1 MSGENPSRG
10 EGGDTTD
17 ELIEVQVDSI
27 RVHTPTGQ
35 HVVFLKEKAS
45 ERYLPIWIGP
55 DVANAI
61 ATRITNVKPE
71 RPMTHDLM
79 AATLQELGCL
89 VERVVVTTVSE
100 DIYFARLYAR
110 SDTRSVDVDA
120 RPSDAIALAVRFECP
135 VYVAADVMERAGIV
149 PSPED
154 EGETAPEDRGAEP
167 IDEDRL
173 AVFRNLINS
182 LDLPDFPDEPGS
194 SRGPAS

>member
-1 MSGENPSRG
+1 
-10 EGGDTTD
+10 
-17 ELIEVQVDSI
+17 
-27 RVHTPTGQ
+27 VHTPTGQ
-35 HVVFLKEKAS
+35 HVVFLKEKTS

-79 AATLQELGCL
+79 ASTLQELGCV
-89 VERVVVTTVSE
+89 VERVVVTTVSD
-100 DIYFARLYAR
+100 DIYYARLYAR
-110 SDTRSVDVDA
+110 SDRRSVDVDA

-135 VYVAADVMERAGIV
+135 VYVATDVMDRAGIV
-149 PSPED
+149 PSPDED
-154 EGETAPEDRGAEP
+154 SETAPEDRGAEP

-182 LDLPDFPDEPGS
+182 LDLPEFPDEPGPG
-194 SRGPAS
+194 RGPAS

>member
-1 MSGENPSRG
+1 M
-10 EGGDTTD
+10 
-17 ELIEVQVDSI
+17 
-27 RVHTPTGQ
+27 HTPTGQ

-89 VERVVVTTVSE
+89 VERVVVTAVSD

-110 SDTRSVDVDA
+110 SDARSVDVDA

-135 VYVAADVMERAGIV
+135 VYVAADVMDRAGIV
-149 PSPED
+149 PSPE
-154 EGETAPEDRGAEP
+154 EETEAAPEDRGAEP

-182 LDLPDFPDEPGS
+182 LDLPDFPEEPGS
-194 SRGPAS
+194 GRAPG

>member
-1 MSGENPSRG
+1 MSGADHAEKEEIP
-10 EGGDTTD
+10 TD

-79 AATLQELGCL
+79 AATLRELGCL
-89 VERVVVTTVSE
+89 VERVVVTSVSD
-100 DIYFARLYAR
+100 DIYYARLYAR
-110 SDTRSVDVDA
+110 SEGRSVDVDA

-135 VYVAADVMERAGIV
+135 VYVAADVMAHAGIV
-149 PSPED
+149 PSPE
-154 EGETAPEDRGAEP
+154 ESESEVAPEDRGAEP
-167 IDEDRL
+167 VDEDRL

-182 LDLPDFPDEPGS
+182 LDLPDFPDEPGP
-194 SRGPAS
+194 RA